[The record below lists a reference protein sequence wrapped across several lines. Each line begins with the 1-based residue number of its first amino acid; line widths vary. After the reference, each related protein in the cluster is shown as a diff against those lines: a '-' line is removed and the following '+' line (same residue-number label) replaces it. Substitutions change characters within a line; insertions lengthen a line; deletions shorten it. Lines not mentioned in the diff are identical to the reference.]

1 MQNLQTFENFYSNE
15 FGIFYIR
22 PVFPSG
28 HKLEWLNY
36 YKLSNVPHVSRPKI
50 KSLSKS
56 INQRND
62 IIVPMDSNIHPG
74 CVTKS
79 ESIKEIS
86 NEVYNEFCNILGKE
100 NVRMVWGIGKM
111 KFDEI
116 KNAPSL
122 HRLGNF
128 PIVIEVGR
136 LLDSSNSPGIFR
148 V

>member
-1 MQNLQTFENFYSNE
+1 MQNLQTFENFHSNE

-36 YKLSNVPHVSRPKI
+36 YKLSNIPHVSRLRI
-50 KSLSKS
+50 RDLSKK

-62 IIVPMDSNIHPG
+62 IIVKMDSNIHPG

-79 ESIKEIS
+79 ESIEEIS
-86 NEVYNEFCNILGKE
+86 NQVYNEFCDILGKE
-100 NVRMVWGIGKM
+100 NVRMVWGTGEM
-111 KFDEI
+111 VFDKI
-116 KNAPSL
+116 KNSPSL
-122 HRLGNF
+122 HRLDNF
-128 PIVIEVGR
+128 PIVMEVGR
-136 LLDSSNSPGIFR
+136 LLDSSNLPGIFK